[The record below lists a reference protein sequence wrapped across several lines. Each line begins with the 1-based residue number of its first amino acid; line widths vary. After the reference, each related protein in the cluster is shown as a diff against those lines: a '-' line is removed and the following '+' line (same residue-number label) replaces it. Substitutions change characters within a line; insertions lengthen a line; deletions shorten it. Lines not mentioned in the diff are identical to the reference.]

1 MTERVFN
8 FGAGPAVLPE
18 QVLEEVREHLMML
31 PGVGMSVLEISHR
44 SEAFDKILMTAE
56 TNIRTLAGLSDDY
69 HVLFLPGGATQ
80 QFAMVPMNLLS
91 DGGIADYVVTG
102 PWAKKAAKEA
112 EKFGAVHI
120 AATTEHERFMRIPA
134 SVELDLTAG
143 ATYVHVTSN
152 NTIAGTEWCEM
163 PDVGDRPLVVDAS
176 SDIFSRPLDVA
187 RPGGSLIY
195 AGAQK
200 NLGPAGVTVVIG
212 RDDLIFSNRSPST
225 LPTLMR
231 YATSAENRSR
241 YNTPPVFAIYVVS
254 LVTSWLRD
262 QGGLEAMD
270 ERNERKARKVY
281 AQIDSSGFY
290 HGTAS
295 TDSRSRMNVTFRL
308 ETPRLDGRFVT
319 AAADAGLAGL
329 KGHRSVG
336 GQRASIYNALP
347 EEGVDALVSF
357 MAEFE
362 RMNG

>member
-18 QVLEEVREHLMML
+18 PVLEEVRENLMAL

-44 SEAFDKILMTAE
+44 SKAFDEILTTAE
-56 TNIRTLAGLSDDY
+56 TNIRTLAGLPDDY
-69 HVLFLPGGATQ
+69 HVLFLPGGATH
-80 QFAMVPMNLLS
+80 QFAMVPMNLLPA
-91 DGGIADYVVTG
+91 GGTADYVITG

-112 EKFGAVHI
+112 EKFGAVHV
-120 AATTEHERFMRIPA
+120 AATTEHERFTRIPA
-134 SVELDLTAG
+134 SAELDLTAD

-152 NTIAGTEWCEM
+152 NTITGTEWREM

-200 NLGPAGVTVVIG
+200 NLGPAGVTVIIG
-212 RDDLIFSNRSPST
+212 RDDLVFSSRGPAT

-231 YATSAENRSR
+231 YATAAENRSR

-254 LVTSWLRD
+254 LVTSWILD
-262 QGGLEAMD
+262 AGGLD
-270 ERNERKARKVY
+270 EMARRNERKAASLY
-281 AQIDSSGFY
+281 AAIDRSAFY
-290 HGTAS
+290 RGTAQP
-295 TDSRSRMNVTFRL
+295 DSRSRMNVTFRL
-308 ETPRLDGRFVT
+308 ATEELEPRFVKE
-319 AAADAGLAGL
+319 AAAAGLAGL
-329 KGHRSVG
+329 TGHRSVG
-336 GQRASIYNALP
+336 GQRASIYNAFP
-347 EEGVDALVSF
+347 EAGIAALAEF

-362 RMNG
+362 RAHG